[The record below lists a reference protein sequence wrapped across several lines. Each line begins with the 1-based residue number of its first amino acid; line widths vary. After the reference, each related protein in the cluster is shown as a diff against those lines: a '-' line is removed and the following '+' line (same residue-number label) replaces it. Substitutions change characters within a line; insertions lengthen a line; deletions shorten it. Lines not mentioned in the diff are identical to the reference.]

1 MQLVKVNSRLSL
13 TGTAAAAISA
23 PFAGLTAILGAEWS
37 LRYACLLFVVATVLA
52 ILLPSRVDSAEG
64 EEQVGYSEIG
74 TGGQRRKVGIPRL
87 VIGALRC
94 NAGLRAFSGFLT
106 MFMAFL
112 LRSVPI
118 PGWEDRKTL
127 LLGLVIGAA
136 GAGSTLGNILG
147 SVLKSRR
154 PESMAVAVLIL
165 DVGMAVFTAF
175 FYGLLTAIALGA
187 TVGLCQS
194 LGKLSLDAVI
204 QRETP
209 ERVRTSVFARSETLL
224 QLSWVI
230 GGFIGI
236 VMPLRP
242 RLGLGL
248 AAALLVSWS
257 VFVVLGF
264 RARARPPTREAA
276 WPSA

>member
-1 MQLVKVNSRLSL
+1 LV
-13 TGTAAAAISA
+13 GSA
-23 PFAGLTAILGAEWS
+23 WS

-52 ILLPSRVDSAEG
+52 ILLPSRVDSSEG

-74 TGGQRRKVGIPRL
+74 TGGQKRKVGIPRL

-94 NAGLRAFSGFLT
+94 NAGLRALSGFLT

-118 PGWEDRKTL
+118 PGWEDRRTL

-147 SVLKSRR
+147 SILKSRR
-154 PESMAVAVLIL
+154 PESLAIAVLVLDVAMAVIA
-165 DVGMAVFTAF
+165 AF
-175 FYGLLTAIALGA
+175 FYGLLTAVALGA

-194 LGKLSLDAVI
+194 LGKLSLDALI

-224 QLSWVI
+224 ELSWVI

-236 VMPLRP
+236 LMPLRP
-242 RLGLGL
+242 QLGLGV
-248 AAALLVSWS
+248 AAALLLAWS
-257 VFVVLGF
+257 IFVVRGF
-264 RARARPPTREAA
+264 TARARRPAPEAV
-276 WPSA
+276 WPSV

>member
-1 MQLVKVNSRLSL
+1 MRVVFGVLS
-13 TGTAAAAISA
+13 
-23 PFAGLTAILGAEWS
+23 
-37 LRYACLLFVVATVLA
+37 LLFVVATVLA

-242 RLGLGL
+242 QLGLGL